1 MNQSLADSIF
11 CPHLLEGKVRFC
23 VRGPGP
29 ADRVDYDMSRELANG
44 DVPRNG
50 EEFYVGITDGRFLRL
65 ALVRWIDSSTALC
78 IKLPDEPAD
87 A

>member
-11 CPHLLEGKVRFC
+11 CPYLLEGRVRFC
-23 VRGPGP
+23 VRGPRA
-29 ADRVDYDMSRELANG
+29 ADRVDYDMSRESANG
-44 DVPRNG
+44 DIPRNG
-50 EEFYVGITDGRFLRL
+50 EEFYVLTNSRLLRL